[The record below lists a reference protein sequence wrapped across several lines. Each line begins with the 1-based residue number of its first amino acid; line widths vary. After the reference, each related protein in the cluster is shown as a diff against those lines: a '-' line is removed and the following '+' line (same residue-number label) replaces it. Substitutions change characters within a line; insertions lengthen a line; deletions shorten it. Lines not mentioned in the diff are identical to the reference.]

1 MKIGQPATSSNV
13 RAAGNV
19 STKTK
24 PKSVKSAA
32 GDAAHFAARRVSVRI
47 AGDEG

>member
-1 MKIGQPATSSNV
+1 MKTGLPATSSNAK
-13 RAAGNV
+13 AAANV

-47 AGDEG
+47 AKNK